1 MALSD
6 NHRIRLKSSARTD
19 RGMQR
24 PHNEDSV
31 HLWAEDQ
38 HALAVIADG
47 MGGAVAGEEASRIAI
62 ETVSELFAR
71 PLLANSTSYDSDGD
85 NDLATRLVETVR
97 EANTNIIARAISR
110 PELKGMGTTLTLA
123 FARHEEVMLAHVGD
137 SRAYLVDGHDS
148 GIVQLTADH
157 SFVQAL
163 VDAGHITSEEADN
176 HPMRNVLYRALGQ
189 SHDLDVDLIS
199 GIRLNVGD
207 RIVLCSDGLTLH
219 VKPHEIAAI
228 VMDSDDPDHASRM
241 LIDIAN
247 QRGGKDN
254 ISVVVIVAVASA
266 SNYHAN
272 HAEHPLE
279 TLSYEDD
286 DDPTLPMTQARAP
299 KPRYTTTAGA
309 PFSF

>member
-1 MALSD
+1 MATPQ
-6 NHRIRLKSSARTD
+6 HYGIRLKSSARTD

-62 ETVSELFAR
+62 ETISDLFAR
-71 PLLANSTSYDSDGD
+71 PLLDNHENYDNVDD
-85 NDLATRLVETVR
+85 EVLAERLIDSVR
-97 EANTNIIARAISR
+97 EANTNIIAKAIAH

-123 FARHEEVMLAHVGD
+123 FARHSSVMLAHVGD
-137 SRAYLVDGHDS
+137 SRAYLVDAYDGS
-148 GIVQLTADH
+148 IMQITSDH

-163 VDAGHITSEEADN
+163 IEAGHISTEEAEN

-199 GIRLNVGD
+199 GVNLNVGD
-207 RIVLCSDGLTLH
+207 RIILCSDGLTLH
-219 VKPHEIAAI
+219 VKPHEIATIAL
-228 VMDSDDPDHASRM
+228 DQEDPAQASRR
-241 LIDIAN
+241 LIALAN
-247 QRGGKDN
+247 ERGGKDN
-254 ISVVVIVAVASA
+254 ISVVVIVAL
-266 SNYHAN
+266 AN
-272 HAEHPLE
+272 TGSPYREQAEHPLE

-286 DDPTLPMTQARAP
+286 DPTLPMNQTQAP
-299 KPRYTTTAGA
+299 KRRFSYAGGA